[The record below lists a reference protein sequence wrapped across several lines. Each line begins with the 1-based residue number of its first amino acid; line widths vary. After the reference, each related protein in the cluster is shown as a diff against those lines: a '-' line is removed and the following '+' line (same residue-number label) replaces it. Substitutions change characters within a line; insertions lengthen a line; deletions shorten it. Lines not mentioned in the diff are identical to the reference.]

1 MWRRTEPARPARQ
14 KVTPRRLGRGAWAA
28 GRESACSTALGSCAI
43 SVAGR
48 RERTLPIP
56 HSQRQ
61 VGHSQRLGGTAVL
74 RCTPVSERAFW
85 ARRQWAGL
93 RRPPGLYIGLWLRE
107 RRRGG
112 LGGRGGESAK
122 RALDLISAR
131 EMAFGRGLPALIST
145 AGFLGLEVSTETTVA
160 VPTAHLWSPVS

>member
-1 MWRRTEPARPARQ
+1 MRSRFSRNARE
-14 KVTPRRLGRGAWAA
+14 T
-28 GRESACSTALGSCAI
+28 ACSTALGSCAI

-93 RRPPGLYIGLWLRE
+93 RRPPGLYIGLWLRA

-112 LGGRGGESAK
+112 LGGRGGN
-122 RALDLISAR
+122 R
-131 EMAFGRGLPALIST
+131 GRGLPALIST

>member
-1 MWRRTEPARPARQ
+1 MRSRFSRNARE
-14 KVTPRRLGRGAWAA
+14 T
-28 GRESACSTALGSCAI
+28 ACSTALGSCAI

-74 RCTPVSERAFW
+74 RCTPVSERALGETTVGRTQAPARALYW
-85 ARRQWAGL
+85 ALVKGTTE
-93 RRPPGLYIGLWLRE
+93 RRPWRT
-107 RRRGG
+107 R
-112 LGGRGGESAK
+112 GESAK

-131 EMAFGRGLPALIST
+131 EMAFG
-145 AGFLGLEVSTETTVA
+145 
-160 VPTAHLWSPVS
+160 